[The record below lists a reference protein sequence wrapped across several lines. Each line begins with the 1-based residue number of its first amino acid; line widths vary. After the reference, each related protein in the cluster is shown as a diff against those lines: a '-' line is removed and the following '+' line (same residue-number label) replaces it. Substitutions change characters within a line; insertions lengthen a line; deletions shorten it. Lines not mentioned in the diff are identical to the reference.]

1 MSRSN
6 WAERAR
12 KESGL
17 SPEECAAAIKCSRPT
32 YLNREKFPGTFTID
46 EIRKLSTI
54 YSDAAKKIAHEALSE
69 VC

>member
-1 MSRSN
+1 MSKKN

-12 KESGL
+12 KASGL

-32 YLNREKFPGTFTID
+32 YLNREKYPGTFTID

-54 YSDAAKKIAHEALSE
+54 YSDSAKTVVREALKE